1 MARAFIFPGR
11 GGETIGMGL
20 HYVQAY
26 PSARYVFQEIDDALG
41 QELSRL
47 IFEGPEETLALP
59 ENADPA
65 MLAVSL
71 AGVKALEEQGDLW
84 LSQTGSFVAGH
95 GRGEATALA
104 AVDALS
110 AGAAAKWLRARA
122 KAVWSAFSPEKGA
135 VCTVHGLDLATVESL
150 AREAATQG
158 KGICELAR
166 DDAPDSH
173 AVSGERAA
181 VEAFLQLAAKKGGE
195 THLLDGIPPL
205 HSSLMEPA
213 VAELQA
219 TLAEVEVRAPKLP
232 LVSNVTAYALES
244 ADEIRTR
251 LAEQVAR
258 PIRWRES
265 VEYMKD
271 HGVTEFLEI
280 GHGDDLSTYV
290 RAIDGKHEAHAIEDA
305 QDIERALD
313 DVL

>member
-1 MARAFIFPGR
+1 MTRAFIFPGR
-11 GGETIGMGL
+11 GAETIGMGL

-47 IFEGPEETLALP
+47 IFEGPEDELAHP

-84 LSQTGSFVAGH
+84 LSETGNFVAGH
-95 GRGEATALA
+95 GRGELTALA

-110 AGAAAKWLRARA
+110 AGEAAKWLRARA
-122 KAVWSAFSPEKGA
+122 KAIWSAYPKDKGA
-135 VCTVHGLDLATVESL
+135 TCTVHGLDLATVQAL
-150 AREAATQG
+150 ADEAAQHG
-158 KGICELAR
+158 VCELAR

-181 VEAFLQLAAKKGGE
+181 VEAFVAAAQKKGGE

-205 HSSLMEPA
+205 HCRLMEPA
-213 VAELQA
+213 AVQLQE
-219 TLAEVEVRAPKLP
+219 TLANLPVAAPKLP

-244 ADEIRTR
+244 PDEIRTR

-265 VEYMKD
+265 VEYMKA

-290 RAIDGKHEAHAIEDA
+290 RAIAGAHEAHAIEDA

>member
-1 MARAFIFPGR
+1 MTRAFIFPGR
-11 GGETIGMGL
+11 GAETIGMGL

-26 PSARYVFQEIDDALG
+26 PSARYVFQEIDEALG
-41 QELSRL
+41 QDLSRL

-95 GRGEATALA
+95 GRGELTALA

-110 AGAAAKWLRARA
+110 AGEAAKWLRARA
-122 KAVWSAFSPEKGA
+122 RAVWSACPAQTGA
-135 VCTVHGLDLATVESL
+135 TCTVHGLDLATVQTL
-150 AREAATQG
+150 AWQAGRS
-158 KGICELAR
+158 GICELAR
-166 DDAPDSH
+166 DDAPDSQ
-173 AVSGERAA
+173 AVSGERAG
-181 VEAFLQLAAKKGGE
+181 VEAFVELARAKGGE
-195 THLLDGIPPL
+195 TDLLDGIPPV
-205 HSSLMEPA
+205 HCSLMEPA
-213 VAELQA
+213 AAQLRE
-219 TLAEVEVRAPKLP
+219 TLADLPVAAPKLP

-244 ADEIRTR
+244 PDEIRTR

-265 VEYMKD
+265 VEYMTD

-290 RAIDGKHEAHAIEDA
+290 RAVAGTHQAHAIEDA

>member
-1 MARAFIFPGR
+1 MTCAFIFPGR
-11 GGETIGMGL
+11 GAETIGMGL
-20 HYVQAY
+20 HYIQAY

-47 IFEGPEETLALP
+47 ILEGPEDELAHP

-84 LSQTGSFVAGH
+84 LSETGSFVAGH
-95 GRGEATALA
+95 GRGELTALA

-110 AGAAAKWLRARA
+110 AGEAAKWLRARA
-122 KAVWSAFSPEKGA
+122 RAILSAYPQDKGA
-135 VCTVHGLDLATVESL
+135 ICTVHGLDLATVQAL
-150 AREAATQG
+150 AQEAGKQG
-158 KGICELAR
+158 VCELAR

-181 VEAFLQLAAKKGGE
+181 VEAFVAAAAKQGGE
-195 THLLDGIPPL
+195 TLLMDGIPPL
-205 HSSLMEPA
+205 HCRLMEPA
-213 VAELQA
+213 VQQLQQ
-219 TLAEVEVRAPKLP
+219 TLAELPVAAPKLP

-244 ADEIRTR
+244 PDEIRSR
-251 LAEQVAR
+251 LAVQVAR

-280 GHGDDLSTYV
+280 GHGDDLSSYV
-290 RAIDGKHEAHAIEDA
+290 RAIAGSHEAHAIEDA